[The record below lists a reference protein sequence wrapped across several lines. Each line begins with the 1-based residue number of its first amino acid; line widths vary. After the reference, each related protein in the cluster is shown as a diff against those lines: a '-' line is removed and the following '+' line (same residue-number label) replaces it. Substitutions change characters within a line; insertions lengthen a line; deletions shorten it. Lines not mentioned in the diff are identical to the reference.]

1 VPGAFLTLIASSA
14 IKQALEQHGPRDPA
28 LVMGEVNRSMKQVLG
43 QHAAATQLSESDD
56 GMDAC
61 FFWFDAAS
69 QRLTCANAKMS
80 LLTLQPGEDTVQT
93 FDGERTGL
101 GYVDTPDDM
110 QWSNREVQLAD
121 GAIVMIATDGIID
134 QIGGPKNIAFGKQRL
149 RKALLEH
156 RDSPM
161 LDVGRKIMEQ
171 QRLYQGQ
178 QRRRDDLTFF
188 GFRVGGFLINH
199 QPSNRTA

>member
-1 VPGAFLTLIASSA
+1 
-14 IKQALEQHGPRDPA
+14 
-28 LVMGEVNRSMKQVLG
+28 
-43 QHAAATQLSESDD
+43 
-56 GMDAC
+56 
-61 FFWFDAAS
+61 
-69 QRLTCANAKMS
+69 MS
-80 LLTLQPGEDTVQT
+80 LLTLQPGEDAVQT

-110 QWSNREVQLAD
+110 QWSNREVQLGD

-149 RKALLEH
+149 RKSLLEN
-156 RDSPM
+156 RDFPM
-161 LDVGRKIMEQ
+161 PEIGKKIMEE

-188 GFRVGGFLINH
+188 GFRVGDSFINH
-199 QPSNRTA
+199 QQRSRTA